1 MNRYTFNII
10 VETDKVLNN
19 EDKSEV
25 MEAIRNNTTRIQKSG
40 GYVLKGAVLRVSR
53 EVTMNDIAQSLRKST
68 PKINP
73 PTIEQCKFYDEAQ
86 GRHKCTHPF
95 ATGRCEGICSGF
107 IRIKTNK

>member
-10 VETDKVLNN
+10 IETDKVLNN

-53 EVTMNDIAQSLRKST
+53 EVTMNDIVESLDKST
-68 PKINP
+68 PEINHL
-73 PTIEQCKFYDEAQ
+73 TKEQCKFYDEAQ
-86 GRHKCTHPF
+86 GRHKCCHPF
-95 ATGRCEGICSGF
+95 ATGRCKGVCSGF
-107 IRIKTNK
+107 IKNNNLK

>member
-1 MNRYTFNII
+1 MNRYTFNVI

-25 MEAIRNNTTRIQKSG
+25 MEAIKINIGRIQKSG

-53 EVTMNDIAQSLRKST
+53 EVTMNDIAESLTKPIPET
-68 PKINP
+68 NP
-73 PTIEQCKFYDEAQ
+73 PTKEQCNFYDEAQ

-95 ATGRCEGICSGF
+95 TTGRCEGVCSGF
-107 IRIKTNK
+107 IEIKTNN